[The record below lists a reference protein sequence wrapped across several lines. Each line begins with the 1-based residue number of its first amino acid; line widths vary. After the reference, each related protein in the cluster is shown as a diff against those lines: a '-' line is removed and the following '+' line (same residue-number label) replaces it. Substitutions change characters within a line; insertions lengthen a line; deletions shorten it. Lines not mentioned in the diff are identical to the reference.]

1 MFEAEGPS
9 RTFAVQWDY
18 LRNPDL
24 LFTLLIGALFV
35 IAVTGSLDWDMEA
48 KLTPIAMGSF
58 GIVFTVILAAS
69 TFLLAPRAKTAQA
82 VGGPGGEEVQDEVH
96 FDIQA
101 DYGDLGSG
109 TIYSRAFRYLLW
121 CMGYIFAAQVIGL
134 MPAILVFMI
143 AYIRF
148 EARESWITTLVI
160 SGVMWGLSYLLFHIV
175 LRVLWPQ
182 ALLGDWLPIL
192 RDSRYLNLM

>member
-1 MFEAEGPS
+1 M
-9 RTFAVQWDY
+9 QWDY

-35 IAVTGSLDWDMEA
+35 IAVVGSLDWEMEA

-58 GIVFTVILAAS
+58 GILFTVILAAS
-69 TFLLAPRAKTAQA
+69 TFLLAPRAKRAQSA
-82 VGGPGGEEVQDEVH
+82 QGSGGEDVQDEVH

-101 DYGDLGSG
+101 DYGDLASN
-109 TIYSRAFRYLLW
+109 TIYMRAFRYLLW

-148 EARESWITTLVI
+148 EARESWGKALLI
-160 SGVMWGLSYLLFHIV
+160 SCIMWGFSYLLFHVV